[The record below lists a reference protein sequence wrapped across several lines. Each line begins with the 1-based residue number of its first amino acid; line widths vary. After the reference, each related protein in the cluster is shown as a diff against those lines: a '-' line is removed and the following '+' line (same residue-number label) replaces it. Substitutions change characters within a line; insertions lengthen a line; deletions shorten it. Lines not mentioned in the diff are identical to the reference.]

1 MIALNIVL
9 MAATVIAVVYLL
21 ARSADL
27 GGRHSAP
34 GNSFS

>member
-9 MAATVIAVVYLL
+9 MAATVIAVVYML
-21 ARSADL
+21 ARAADL
-27 GGRHSAP
+27 GARNSAP